1 MHDEHRGSR
10 ATLSESV
17 IRFDSGIEITEPA
30 PSRSVRAVGE
40 HMMRVRSR
48 DKPMAHQVFVLVV
61 NAGIL
66 SCVAHPL
73 EQRRFSSIRS
83 TDNKDAEAGVFSS
96 EFRSFD
102 FRSFKFRSF

>member
-1 MHDEHRGSR
+1 MHDEHCGSR

-17 IRFDSGIEITEPA
+17 IRFDSGAEITEPA

-40 HMMRVRSR
+40 ETMRVRSH

-66 SCVAHPL
+66 SCVAHAL

-83 TDNKDAEAGVFSS
+83 TDNEDAEVAIFRS
-96 EFRSFD
+96 EFRSF
-102 FRSFKFRSF
+102 KFFPL

>member
-30 PSRSVRAVGE
+30 PSRLVRAIGE
-40 HMMRVRSR
+40 ETMRVRSH
-48 DKPMAHQVFVLVV
+48 DKPMAHQAFVLVV

-66 SCVAHPL
+66 SCVAHAL

-83 TDNKDAEAGVFSS
+83 TDNEDAEAAVFGS
-96 EFRSFD
+96 EFCSF
-102 FRSFKFRSF
+102 S